1 MLTSQ
6 QLLEEGII
14 TNVKDP
20 KQIQQVG
27 IDLTVNTIYKVS
39 GVGFIP
45 KEGKTVLPTYTEIP
59 WEEDGTATLGPGS
72 YEIKFNEGC
81 NFPKNVAGNIIHR
94 SSVLRSGALLMSAE
108 FDPSYF
114 CDSIGSFM
122 TVINPIKIEKGAR
135 LGQIVCHRTE
145 VEADSYQGQ
154 WQGGKDRN

>member
-1 MLTSQ
+1 MLTSR
-6 QLLEEGII
+6 QLVEEGII
-14 TNVKDP
+14 TNVNSE

-27 IDLTVNTIYKVS
+27 IDLTVDTIYKIV

-45 KEGKTVLPTYTEIP
+45 KEGKTVLPEYQEIP
-59 WEEDGTATLGPGS
+59 WGEDNTVLLEPGS

-81 NFPKNVAGNIIHR
+81 NFPTNVAGTIIHR

-122 TVINPIKIEKGAR
+122 TVITPIKIEKGAR
-135 LGQIVCHRTE
+135 LGQMVCHRTE
-145 VEADSYQGQ
+145 VEADSYNGQ